1 MTSCARASERTPS
14 TQCKK
19 ALLRSRAFLFARF
32 SQRPGAAPLTAAW
45 CGAAIVLFRLVN
57 PSAAER
63 AWNAQASAQES
74 RGISVRATSSR
85 MVRRE
90 AEEHMA

>member
-1 MTSCARASERTPS
+1 MQKSPAAQQGFFVCA
-14 TQCKK
+14 
-19 ALLRSRAFLFARF
+19 F
-32 SQRPGAAPLTAAW
+32 LTAAW
-45 CGAAIVLFRLVN
+45 CGASIVLFRLVN
-57 PSAAER
+57 PSAAEQ